1 MTSALVIAPT
11 LGLDK
16 LAWAG
21 LAFIGLVGTYGSLI
35 RTFEMENEQISG
47 VLRLDMLSVI
57 RAITCRTTGSLVIL
71 VGVLMLLASP
81 QTSILMSKSIV
92 IGTVK
97 TVHWTSVLSLV
108 SILQLYPINVFAE
121 PYRLRMCH
129 GRLRQP
135 FGPTRQLRRLLCLQL
150 LVRFLA

>member
-81 QTSILMSKSIV
+81 QTSIHVEIYRNWHCENGALDV
-92 IGTVK
+92 GV
-97 TVHWTSVLSLV
+97 V
-108 SILQLYPINVFAE
+108 SCQYP
-121 PYRLRMCH
+121 
-129 GRLRQP
+129 
-135 FGPTRQLRRLLCLQL
+135 PTIPHQCLC
-150 LVRFLA
+150 